1 MIQRAGP
8 AHPFVLAA
16 IHAAAFPP
24 GEAWSV
30 TMFAAQLGLPGLF
43 ALLDEAGGMV
53 LMRVA
58 ADEAEILTLGVA
70 PEARRRGIARALV
83 EAGCEAAGKGG
94 AAKVFLEVAARNAG
108 ARALYEGSG
117 FVKTGVRR
125 KYYADGSDALTM
137 TRTLPSKLPT

>member
-30 TMFAAQLGLPGLF
+30 TMFAAQLGLPGVF

-70 PEARRRGIARALV
+70 PDARRRGIARALV
-83 EAGCEAAGKGG
+83 EAGCEAAGKSG
-94 AAKVFLEVAARNAG
+94 AVKVFLEVAARNAG

-137 TRTLPSKLPT
+137 TRTLPSELPT